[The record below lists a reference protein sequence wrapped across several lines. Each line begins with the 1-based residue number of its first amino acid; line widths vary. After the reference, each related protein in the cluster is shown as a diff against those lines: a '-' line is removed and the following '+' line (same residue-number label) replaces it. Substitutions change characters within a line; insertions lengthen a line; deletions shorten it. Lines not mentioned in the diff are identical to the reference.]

1 VGWADRL
8 GGSVELTVA
17 RDTSVLEIFIN
28 QQRTCSS
35 TAAKDASFATNSL
48 KFGATV
54 VHSYSHSKTFRAVLP
69 GMHHACAYLNS
80 APPPSP
86 PLPRAHAGASYTV
99 G

>member
-1 VGWADRL
+1 MNGTFKVTAKGVSAN
-8 GGSVELTVA
+8 
-17 RDTSVLEIFIN
+17 TSVLEIFIN
-28 QQRTCSS
+28 QKRACSS